1 MGDNP
6 ETCFPVERLR
16 FLAKAACMQPEF
28 LMDLRCSQVLFLP
41 DELLMDGVSALDVVS
56 AANETEAKHS

>member
-16 FLAKAACMQPEF
+16 FLAKAACMQL
-28 LMDLRCSQVLFLP
+28 LMDLRCLQVLFLP

>member
-1 MGDNP
+1 MADNLQA
-6 ETCFPVERLR
+6 CFPVEHLR
-16 FLAKAACMQPEF
+16 FLAKAARRQPEL

>member
-1 MGDNP
+1 MADNLQA
-6 ETCFPVERLR
+6 CFPVEHLR
-16 FLAKAACMQPEF
+16 FLANAACMQ
-28 LMDLRCSQVLFLP
+28 LHMDLRCLQVLSLP